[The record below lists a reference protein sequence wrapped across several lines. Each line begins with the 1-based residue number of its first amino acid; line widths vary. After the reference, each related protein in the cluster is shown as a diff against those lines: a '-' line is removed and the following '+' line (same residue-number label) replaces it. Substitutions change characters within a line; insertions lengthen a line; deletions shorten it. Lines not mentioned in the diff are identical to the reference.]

1 MYQSQAIGDNF
12 CTSSDKLGAFPN
24 QLKTVKYQ
32 KPKVYNKYKK
42 CIKEKLTV
50 YNVLNNKQ

>member
-12 CTSSDKLGAFPN
+12 CTSSDQLGAFPN